1 MSVPQTAAPRTV
13 PLAANRLPPIVWIAA
28 GAIALRI
35 ALLFGRGDYVAFDE
49 GWYLLLGRNLWS
61 GGGYTLSG
69 LEHVALSP
77 LFPMLSGA
85 LGVVIGDPVW
95 AGRLVAAVAAGL
107 VVVPCWSVFRRLAG
121 DRVATVGVVFVALLP
136 SLAPFVVPY
145 WIGWDLWVGAEPLL
159 HLFVFT
165 GLALLL
171 RAWDERSLWA
181 AVACGVAFALAYLAR
196 PEALGVFGVA
206 GILALVLTLVSWR
219 RRGVASSK
227 DGGRAR
233 GRWTASRPWCFTACA
248 VAFVAVSTPYWLY
261 LHDTLGRWAITGRW
275 VQVIPPVRSQVDV
288 GAASSSNRI
297 EDMLWRGDE
306 APYIRSL
313 YSLDASGTRLA
324 NGYWGVQPREG
335 VGVDAPAGATES
347 PGAAGAA
354 QASGS
359 PADSGR
365 AVSPAPTSAS
375 TTAAPA
381 VDAPTLGPLRY
392 AEALGVVVPW
402 YLWLFVV
409 VGLVARMRERRLDI
423 EALVGIPLVVTSL
436 VIARTVAID
445 PRTQLFLAPLAAFYA
460 AAGVLVVGDR
470 LARRTE
476 GRIRGEMAP
485 KLLVGALAL
494 VLLGTSLVRL
504 GLSLAVGSPHHIVA
518 AENATVG
525 EAIRRASPEGA
536 TVVSFH
542 PALALFADRDW
553 RVLPVEPMDRIVRYA
568 RAQPGAQ
575 MVLSVFYPPQV
586 REAEEPHYIV
596 VPVPPDLPESR
607 AWRIHIDNP
616 RTVYAFGELIP
627 LE

>member
-1 MSVPQTAAPRTV
+1 M
-13 PLAANRLPPIVWIAA
+13 

-35 ALLFGRGDYVAFDE
+35 GLLFGRGDYVAFDE

-61 GGGYTLSG
+61 GDGYTLSG
-69 LEHVALSP
+69 LQHVALSP

-85 LGVVIGDPVW
+85 LDVLVGDTVW

-121 DRVATVGVVFVALLP
+121 ERVATVGVAFVALLP

-171 RAWDERSLWA
+171 RAWDERSLGA
-181 AVACGVAFALAYLAR
+181 AAACGVAFGLAYLAR
-196 PEALGVFGVA
+196 PEAIGAFGVA
-206 GILALVLTLVSWR
+206 GILALVLALVSWGR
-219 RRGVASSK
+219 RDVVAST
-227 DGGRAR
+227 DGARAR

-248 VAFVAVSTPYWLY
+248 LAFVAVSTPYWLY
-261 LHDTLGRWAITGRW
+261 LHDALGRWTITGRW
-275 VQVIPPVRSQVDV
+275 VQVIPPVRSQVGL

-324 NGYWGVQPREG
+324 NGYWGVQPSEG
-335 VGVDAPAGATES
+335 VGVNAPDGGAESSRGADAT
-347 PGAAGAA
+347 

-359 PADSGR
+359 PADSSG
-365 AVSPAPTSAS
+365 ADSPAPASASATSA
-375 TTAAPA
+375 A
-381 VDAPTLGPLRY
+381 DAPKQGLLRY
-392 AEALGVVVPW
+392 AEALGVVFPW
-402 YLWLFVV
+402 YLWLFAV
-409 VGLVARMRERRLDI
+409 VGLVTRMRERRLDL

-460 AAGVLVVGDR
+460 AAGVVALGDR

-494 VLLGTSLVRL
+494 ALLGTSLVRL
-504 GLSLAVGSPHHIVA
+504 GLSLIVGSPHHIVA

-525 EAIRRASPEGA
+525 LAIRRASPEGV

-568 RAQPGAQ
+568 RTQPGAQ
-575 MVLSVFYPPQV
+575 LVLSVFYPPQV
-586 REAEEPHYIV
+586 REAEEPHYII
-596 VPVPPDLPESR
+596 VPVPPDIPESG
-607 AWRIHIDNP
+607 AWRIHIDEP
-616 RTVYAFGELIP
+616 GTVYAF
-627 LE
+627 